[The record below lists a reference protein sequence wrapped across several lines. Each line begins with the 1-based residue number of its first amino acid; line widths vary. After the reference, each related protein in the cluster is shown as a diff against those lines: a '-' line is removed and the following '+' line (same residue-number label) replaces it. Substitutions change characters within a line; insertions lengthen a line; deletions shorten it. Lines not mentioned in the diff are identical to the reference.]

1 MFHVIN
7 KIMKG
12 NSSSSIPITA
22 NLCDGFLDFFFNS
35 KIDKARN
42 YVSTTSVSADLAL
55 NTIQFSGAPLSN
67 FFTLDLISL
76 SKEVSQ
82 MKAATSIVD
91 PVYLHVYLKHVLP
104 VWALSS

>member
-1 MFHVIN
+1 MGSLI
-7 KIMKG
+7 
-12 NSSSSIPITA
+12 
-22 NLCDGFLDFFFNS
+22 FFNS

-42 YVSTTSVSADLAL
+42 YMSTTSVSADLAL